1 MSTMVIT
8 GASGL
13 VGAALARELLE
24 RGHRVRALYRSD
36 VRALEGLDTEVA
48 KADVLDPDSLDQ
60 AFKGAEVVYH
70 SAAHVSID
78 PRDASFT
85 TKVNVEG
92 TRNVIAAC
100 KKAGVRR
107 LVHVSSVHAL
117 QQHPL
122 DEPLSEERPLEQS
135 ETASPY
141 ERSKAAAEMEVLAA
155 DELDAVIVNPAG
167 VIGPYDFKPS
177 SSGKMLFD
185 LATGALPALLPGGHD
200 WVDSRDV
207 ALGCIGAAEKG
218 QRGHRYILSGRFCTL
233 TELAE
238 MVAAATGTRA
248 PRFVVPMGMARFGA
262 VFAEIGYRIVRKP
275 PMFNRQALKVLEA
288 KNQAMSHAKAK
299 SELGYTPRP
308 LEETIKD
315 ICEWAVENGMVTPR
329 KNGAARGTEGSLA

>member
-1 MSTMVIT
+1 MSTIVIT

-36 VRALEGLDTEVA
+36 VRALEDLDAEVA
-48 KADVLDPDSLDQ
+48 QADVLDPDSLDR

-78 PRDASFT
+78 PKDADFT

-92 TRNVIAAC
+92 TQNVIAAC
-100 KKAGVRR
+100 EKAGVRR

-117 QQHPL
+117 EQHPL
-122 DEPLSEERPLEQS
+122 DEPLCEERPLEQS
-135 ETASPY
+135 EAASPY
-141 ERSKAAAEMEVLAA
+141 ERSKAAAELEVLAA
-155 DELDAVIVNPAG
+155 EAVDAVIVNPAG

-177 SSGKMLFD
+177 GSGKMLFD
-185 LATGALPALLPGGHD
+185 LAAGALPALLPGGHD

-207 ALGCIGAAEKG
+207 ALGCIAAAEKG
-218 QRGHRYILSGRFCTL
+218 QRGHRYILSGRFSTL

-238 MVAAATGTRA
+238 MVQAATGTRA
-248 PRFVVPMGMARFGA
+248 PRFVVPMGVARFGA
-262 VFAEIGYRIVRKP
+262 VFAEIGYRIVNKP

-288 KNQAMSHAKAK
+288 KNRTMSHEKAK
-299 SELGYTPRP
+299 RELGYAPRP

-315 ICEWAVENGMVTPR
+315 ICAWAIETGMVTP
-329 KNGAARGTEGSLA
+329 KNGAAKRTEGSLA